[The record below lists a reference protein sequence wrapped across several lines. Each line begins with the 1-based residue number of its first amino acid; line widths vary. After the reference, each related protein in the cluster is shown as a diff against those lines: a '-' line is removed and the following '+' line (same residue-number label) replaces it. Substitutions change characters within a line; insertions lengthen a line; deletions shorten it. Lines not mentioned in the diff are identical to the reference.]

1 MTAPPAAAR
10 VVTSGRSGNP
20 WTSLRRGVSDLIG
33 ARELVLNL
41 VQRELKLRHRGTV
54 FGMLW
59 SLATPLMLVGIYT
72 LVFGYLLGAQT
83 ADYPGVPFAV
93 YLFTGLVLWQ
103 LYGNGMG
110 GAAGSIVGA
119 GYLLR
124 KVYFPRAI
132 MPLASV
138 LSAVITFAFEF
149 AVALVVV
156 VVVVGVP
163 GWWVLTLPLIV
174 APVLLLAYGFGLLL
188 SAATVF
194 FRDIEHFLGL
204 VLQLWFWS
212 TPILYEL
219 SFVRSRS
226 ETAADL
232 LQLNPMAGPV
242 ISLRNVLLLDA
253 PPDWPL
259 LGYTTGVAVA
269 VLALGAWVFARSQRL
284 FAEIV

>member
-1 MTAPPAAAR
+1 MTAPELPR
-10 VVTSGRSGNP
+10 VVTTGAADSAWS
-20 WTSLRRGVSDLIG
+20 SLRRGVTDMVA

-83 ADYPGVPFAV
+83 VDFPGIPFAV

-103 LYGNGMG
+103 LFSNGMG

-138 LSAVITFAFEF
+138 LSAVVTFGFEF

-156 VVVVGVP
+156 VVTVGVP
-163 GWWVLTLPLIV
+163 GWWFLSVPLII
-174 APVLLLAYGFGLLL
+174 APVVLLAYAFGLLL

-204 VLQLWFWS
+204 VLQLWFWA

-219 SFVRSRS
+219 SFVRGRS
-226 ETAADL
+226 PVAAEI
-232 LQLNPMAGPV
+232 LQLNPLSGPV
-242 ISLRNVLLLDA
+242 VSLRNVLLLDA

-259 LGYTTGVAVA
+259 LGYTTVVGLVVLAVA
-269 VLALGAWVFARSQRL
+269 AVVFARSQRL